1 MEPLMSYASNGPR
14 ARHWSNVVLIFT
26 GLLLAGFAIWA
37 APLFGEPA
45 TVDPVTTWAV
55 YGGAAVLSLGGLFVA
70 QRPGGHLLSRLLI
83 AAACVVLVIGLFMF
97 REAGWR
103 VWLTIVLPAIAL
115 LVTIPFLGRMPR
127 AAEEPN
133 V

>member
-1 MEPLMSYASNGPR
+1 MLQTSTGPR

-45 TVDPVTTWAV
+45 TVDPVATWTI
-55 YGGAAVLSLGGLFVA
+55 YGGAAALSLGGLFVA
-70 QRPGGHLLSRLLI
+70 QRRNGNAVSRLLV
-83 AAACVVLVIGLFMF
+83 AAGCVVLVIGLFMF

-103 VWLTIVLPAIAL
+103 VWLTIIVPAVAL
-115 LVTIPFLGRMPR
+115 LATIPFLGRMPR

>member
-1 MEPLMSYASNGPR
+1 MNDAVPGTEDA
-14 ARHWSNVVLIFT
+14 
-26 GLLLAGFAIWA
+26 
-37 APLFGEPA
+37 EPA

-55 YGGAAVLSLGGLFVA
+55 YGGAAVLSLGALFVA
-70 QRPGGHLLSRLLI
+70 QRRGGHALGRLLV
-83 AAACVVLVIGLFMF
+83 AAGCVVLVIGLFMF

-103 VWLTIVLPAIAL
+103 VWLTIVVPAVAL
-115 LVTIPFLGRMPR
+115 LSTIPYLGRMPR

>member
-1 MEPLMSYASNGPR
+1 MLQTSTGPR

-45 TVDPVTTWAV
+45 TVDPVTTWTV
-55 YGGAAVLSLGGLFVA
+55 YGGAAALSLGALFVA
-70 QRPGGHLLSRLLI
+70 QRRGGQTLSRLLV
-83 AAACVVLVIGLFMF
+83 AAGCLVLVIGLFMF

-103 VWLTIVLPAIAL
+103 VWLTIIVPAIAL
-115 LVTIPFLGRMPR
+115 LLTIPFLGRMPR
-127 AAEEPN
+127 AAEEPRI
-133 V
+133 

>member
-1 MEPLMSYASNGPR
+1 MLQNSTSPR

-55 YGGAAVLSLGGLFVA
+55 YGGAAIFSLGALFVA
-70 QRPGGHLLSRLLI
+70 QRRGGQTLSRLLV
-83 AAACVVLVIGLFMF
+83 AVACLVLVIGLFMF
-97 REAGWR
+97 RDAGWR
-103 VWLTIVLPAIAL
+103 VWLTIIVPAIAL
-115 LVTIPFLGRMPR
+115 VATIPYLGRMPR
-127 AAEEPN
+127 AAEEPRI
-133 V
+133 

>member
-1 MEPLMSYASNGPR
+1 MLHTSDGPR

-37 APLFGEPA
+37 APLFGDPA
-45 TVDPVTTWAV
+45 TVDSVATWVV
-55 YGGAAVLSLGGLFVA
+55 YGGAAMLSLGALFIA
-70 QRPGGHLLSRLLI
+70 QRRAGQTLSRLLV

-103 VWLTIVLPAIAL
+103 VWLTIIIPAIAL
-115 LVTIPFLGRMPR
+115 MSTIPFLGRMPR
-127 AAEEPN
+127 AAEEPD

>member
-1 MEPLMSYASNGPR
+1 MLQTSNGPR

-37 APLFGEPA
+37 APLFGEPS
-45 TVDPVTTWAV
+45 TVDTVATWTV
-55 YGGAAVLSLGGLFVA
+55 YGGAALLSLAGLFVA
-70 QRPGGHLLSRLLI
+70 QRRDGQTLSRLLV
-83 AAACVVLVIGLFMF
+83 AAACLVLVIGLFMF

-103 VWLTIVLPAIAL
+103 VWLTIIGPAVAL
-115 LVTIPFLGRMPR
+115 LATIPFLGRMPR
-127 AAEEPN
+127 AAEEPH